1 MIKTSDSTSPA
12 TAVAEPAN
20 TCREKDI
27 VAWIATYGPGLRR
40 FFGRRAAAVDVDDLV
55 QDVFLRLQS
64 ARTKSPIENVE
75 RYLFTVAR
83 HILISRHRAD
93 SARGHLNLTPYED
106 APEIADNL
114 SPERIVAARQE
125 YARVLQ
131 SILDLPPR
139 ARAAFQLH
147 RFENLTYRAIAV
159 RMGISRESVKEL
171 MQRAIDRVSQDLE
184 VDT

>member
-1 MIKTSDSTSPA
+1 MVKTSESISPVTSV
-12 TAVAEPAN
+12 TEPAN
-20 TCREKDI
+20 RCQEKDI

-83 HILISRHRAD
+83 HILISRHRAER
-93 SARGHLNLTPYED
+93 ARGHLHLASYDD
-106 APEIADNL
+106 APEVADDL
-114 SPERIVAARQE
+114 SPERIIAARQE
-125 YARVLQ
+125 YARVLKA
-131 SILDLPPR
+131 ILDLPPR

-171 MQRAIDRVSQDLE
+171 MQRAIDRVTQDLE
-184 VDT
+184 ADT